1 MNPIAFGEKKT
12 DEFLPADDAVL
23 HLPLLANLNEFIRE
37 NL

>member
-12 DEFLPADDAVL
+12 DEFLPAGYAVL
-23 HLPLLANLNEFIRE
+23 HLPLQADLNEFIHE